1 MDPCKNG
8 RAGEVFLC
16 INLQGILVGTP
27 ISFVL
32 RKLLAKAMIFV
43 VRHTSSKKCLQ
54 RHLYKKGHLC
64 PRGLLHGKKHFL
76 SALCRLSY
84 RRLGVR
90 YGTTQVGKGLLC
102 LVASTGNTNGYIL
115 QQQLQRLPRS
125 PELRRPQRRLHGR
138 RQPLLRSFSQTRF
151 WCSRWCRE
159 VFRTTNTIAF
169 AKSLP
174 GTKQLVSRLGPPT
187 DCRKGK
193 RPRPYY
199 SCQGSCTKSSGIGK
213 LDVWA
218 TSCCCCRRRCC
229 AIPGE

>member
-1 MDPCKNG
+1 MPTSRSQGKAQHRHRRQQQQAAQTSSFPIPELFCRDPCKNG
-8 RAGEVFLC
+8 RVGEVFLC

-64 PRGLLHGKKHFL
+64 PRGLLHGEKHFL

-90 YGTTQVGKGLLC
+90 YGTTQIGKGLLC

-125 PELRRPQRRLHGR
+125 RELRRPQRRLHGR
-138 RQPLLRSFSQTRF
+138 RQPLFRSFSQTRF
-151 WCSRWCRE
+151 WCCRWC
-159 VFRTTNTIAF
+159 
-169 AKSLP
+169 
-174 GTKQLVSRLGPPT
+174 
-187 DCRKGK
+187 
-193 RPRPYY
+193 
-199 SCQGSCTKSSGIGK
+199 
-213 LDVWA
+213 
-218 TSCCCCRRRCC
+218 
-229 AIPGE
+229 

>member
-102 LVASTGNTNGYIL
+102 LVATGNTNGYIL

-125 PELRRPQRRLHGR
+125 PELRRPQVGCMGGGNHFYGLFHKRVSGALDGVERCSV
-138 RQPLLRSFSQTRF
+138 LR
-151 WCSRWCRE
+151 
-159 VFRTTNTIAF
+159 
-169 AKSLP
+169 
-174 GTKQLVSRLGPPT
+174 
-187 DCRKGK
+187 
-193 RPRPYY
+193 
-199 SCQGSCTKSSGIGK
+199 
-213 LDVWA
+213 
-218 TSCCCCRRRCC
+218 
-229 AIPGE
+229 IP

>member
-102 LVASTGNTNGYIL
+102 LVATGNINGYIL

-138 RQPLLRSFSQTRF
+138 RQPLFRSFHKRVSGALDGVER
-151 WCSRWCRE
+151 CSVLR
-159 VFRTTNTIAF
+159 
-169 AKSLP
+169 
-174 GTKQLVSRLGPPT
+174 
-187 DCRKGK
+187 
-193 RPRPYY
+193 
-199 SCQGSCTKSSGIGK
+199 
-213 LDVWA
+213 
-218 TSCCCCRRRCC
+218 
-229 AIPGE
+229 IP